1 MSEYI
6 DMSTHEILDDDDM
19 HRRYDEWLDEIHG
32 EVNIGHSTFSPSEI
46 LKELEPIT
54 YRVGFSD
61 FENFA
66 TEDNSIM
73 NLDDCPE
80 CEDCGEKMD
89 RDEVVTA
96 LADHDRLMCESCEED
111 EDMDYCYECDKVT
124 SWTDEKCDGCGR
136 TWGYDKGEGPN
147 DQ

>member
-19 HRRYDEWLDEIHG
+19 HARYDQWLDEIYP
-32 EVNIGHSTFSPSEI
+32 EVEIGHSTFNPSEI

-73 NLDDCPE
+73 DLDDCPP
-80 CEDCGEKMD
+80 CEECGEKMD
-89 RDEVVTA
+89 REEVMRALDE
-96 LADHDRLMCESCEED
+96 HGRLFCESCEED
-111 EDMDYCYECDKVT
+111 YEV
-124 SWTDEKCDGCGR
+124 
-136 TWGYDKGEGPN
+136 
-147 DQ
+147 

>member
-6 DMSTHEILDDDDM
+6 DMHTYEILDDDDM
-19 HRRYDEWLDEIHG
+19 HARYDEWLDSLYG

-73 NLDDCPE
+73 DLDDCPE

-89 RDEVVTA
+89 RDEIVTA
-96 LADHDRLMCESCEED
+96 LADHDRLVCESCEED
-111 EDMDYCYECDKVT
+111 MDA
-124 SWTDEKCDGCGR
+124 
-136 TWGYDKGEGPN
+136 
-147 DQ
+147 